1 MSAPSPAARRRD
13 HHDDNGPLEELLR
26 QAQRL
31 HPSWQD
37 PHKFHEAKSELV
49 FGIKKLLAGSRPA
62 PPLPPKPLGVVPVQ
76 TSAPTPVPTATP
88 LLSPLVL
95 ALPPERFERLLNLAT
110 APTGRYRSGSYQ
122 AHARRW
128 CNAIDAA
135 ALAITLTPADIAWIR
150 RQISGR
156 KGGGWQERIARIFV
170 NTTPHFT
177 NLPVKPRR
185 KRSQQKRRADRT
197 ARKGALSAPAAAR
210 VTPGA

>member
-1 MSAPSPAARRRD
+1 MNAPSPAARRRD
-13 HHDDNGPLEELLR
+13 HHDDNAPLEELLR

-31 HPSWQD
+31 QPSWQD

-49 FGIKKLLAGSRPA
+49 FGIKKLLAGGRPA
-62 PPLPPKPLGVVPVQ
+62 PSLPPKPLGVVPVQ
-76 TSAPTPVPTATP
+76 TSAPTLTAMP
-88 LLSPLVL
+88 PLSPLVL

-122 AHARRW
+122 ARARRW
-128 CNAIDAA
+128 CDAIDAA
-135 ALAITLTPADIAWIR
+135 ALTITLTPADIAWIR

-156 KGGGWQERIARIFV
+156 KGGGWQERIARIFT
-170 NTTPHFT
+170 NTHPHFT

-185 KRSQQKRRADRT
+185 MRSEQKRRTDRRG
-197 ARKGALSAPAAAR
+197 RKGVQGAAAAG

>member
-1 MSAPSPAARRRD
+1 MNSLSPAARRRD
-13 HHDDNGPLEELLR
+13 HRDDNGPLEELLR

-31 HPSWQD
+31 HPSWED

-62 PPLPPKPLGVVPVQ
+62 PSPKPLGVLPVQ
-76 TSAPTPVPTATP
+76 TPAPTPTASP
-88 LLSPLVL
+88 PLSPLVF

-110 APTGRYRSGSYQ
+110 APTGRYHSGSYQ
-122 AHARRW
+122 AYARRW
-128 CNAIDAA
+128 CDAIDAA
-135 ALAITLTPADIAWIR
+135 ALTITLTPADIVWIR

-170 NTTPHFT
+170 NTNPCFS

-185 KRSQQKRRADRT
+185 KRSEQKRRADRPV
-197 ARKGALSAPAAAR
+197 RKGALSAPAAAR
-210 VTPGA
+210 VTPSA